1 VPVVDLLLSELPTE
15 KRLDA
20 LDPRREVDEAGVRI
34 LHDRAESVDRVHA
47 ARDARVLGV
56 DELVEPGELPR
67 VDTAAVACDLQCE
80 LGALR
85 LRVDKRGAMRDQLLG
100 ERPDL
105 DEERVRLLP
114 REVVRRHARIIETLV
129 ARGQRDWSTVDAVT
143 IDAYGTLLELRDPVG
158 SLSPVLPGF
167 DRDAIDRAFRAEVE
181 YYAEHAV
188 EGRDAESLAKL
199 RAGCARVFNE
209 ALGSSLGPE
218 QLVGALEFTWVD
230 GAREAIER
238 LRARGLALAVVSNWD
253 VSLHERLDHLGIPVV
268 TSADAGVRKPDPAVC
283 RLALE
288 RLGVPAAR
296 TLHVGDTDHD
306 RDAAAAAGIAF
317 APAPLAGIA

>member
-34 LHDRAESVDRVHA
+34 LHDRTEAVDRVHA
-47 ARDARVLGV
+47 AGDTGVLGV

-67 VDTAAVACDLQCE
+67 VDAAAVACDLQCK

-85 LRVDKRGAMRDQLLG
+85 LRVDERRAMRDELLG
-100 ERPDL
+100 QRPDL

-114 REVVRRHARIIETLV
+114 REVPRRHARIIETLV

-158 SLSPVLPGF
+158 SLARVLPGF
-167 DRDAIDRAFRAEVE
+167 DRGAIDRAFRAEVE

-188 EGRDAESLAKL
+188 EGRNAGSLAKL
-199 RAGCARVFNE
+199 RTDCARVFNE

-230 GAREAIER
+230 GEREAIER

-253 VSLHERLDHLGIPVV
+253 VSLHERLDRLGIPVV
-268 TSADAGVRKPDPAVC
+268 TSADAGVRKPDPAVF

-288 RLGVPAAR
+288 QLGVPASR

-317 APAPLAGIA
+317 APAPLAVVA